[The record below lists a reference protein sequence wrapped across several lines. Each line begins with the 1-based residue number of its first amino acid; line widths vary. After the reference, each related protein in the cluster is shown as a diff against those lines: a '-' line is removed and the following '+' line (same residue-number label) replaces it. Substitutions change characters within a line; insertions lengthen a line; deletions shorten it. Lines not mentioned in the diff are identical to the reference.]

1 MKQTYYIIT
10 ALSLL
15 VAIIFNSL
23 GLSLNHK
30 YALASLCYT
39 ILFFVYSVYKLCFR
53 KWHLS
58 KISNKEFRDS
68 LRYINK
74 KTLIELSFNI
84 SLVVLLFVCNICIG
98 DIAIYTLQF
107 YYSNLEIVYNVG
119 SLSFDFSTFTTLF
132 IMLSF
137 VYQLSSCRTIK
148 KTYVWTEY
156 KIMAEEQ
163 LKEQRKKSFTSL
175 ENNEA
180 QENSETTTR
189 GGI

>member
-58 KISNKEFRDS
+58 KIANKEFLNS
-68 LRYINK
+68 LRYVNK
-74 KTLIELSFNI
+74 KILKELSFNI
-84 SLVVLLFVCNICIG
+84 VIVVLLFVCNICIG

-132 IMLSF
+132 IMLSAA
-137 VYQLSSCRTIK
+137 YQLSFCTAIK
-148 KTYVWTEY
+148 KNHVWIDN
-156 KIMAEEQ
+156 KVKEE
-163 LKEQRKKSFTSL
+163 EH
-175 ENNEA
+175 
-180 QENSETTTR
+180 
-189 GGI
+189 

>member
-39 ILFFVYSVYKLCFR
+39 VSVFGYSAYMLCFR
-53 KWHLS
+53 KLHLS
-58 KISNKEFRDS
+58 KIKNKEFLNS
-68 LRYINK
+68 LRYVNK
-74 KTLIELSFNI
+74 KTLKELSFNI
-84 SLVVLLFVCNICIG
+84 LVVVLLFVCNICIG

-107 YYSNLEIVYNVG
+107 YYSNPEIVYNVG
-119 SLSFDFSTFTTLF
+119 SCSFDFSTFTTLF

-148 KTYVWTEY
+148 KNSVWIDD
-156 KIMAEEQ
+156 KVRAEEH
-163 LKEQRKKSFTSL
+163 
-175 ENNEA
+175 
-180 QENSETTTR
+180 
-189 GGI
+189 

>member
-1 MKQTYYIIT
+1 MMP
-10 ALSLL
+10 LSLL
-15 VAIIFNSL
+15 IAIIFNSL

-39 ILFFVYSVYKLCFR
+39 VLFFVYSVYKLCFR

-84 SLVVLLFVCNICIG
+84 SLVVLLFVFNICVG
-98 DIAIYTLQF
+98 DIAIGTLRF
-107 YYSNLEIVYNVG
+107 YYSNPEIVYNVG

-132 IMLSF
+132 IMLSAA
-137 VYQLSSCRTIK
+137 YQLSFCTAIK
-148 KTYVWTEY
+148 KNSVWIDD
-156 KIMAEEQ
+156 KVKEE
-163 LKEQRKKSFTSL
+163 EH
-175 ENNEA
+175 
-180 QENSETTTR
+180 
-189 GGI
+189 